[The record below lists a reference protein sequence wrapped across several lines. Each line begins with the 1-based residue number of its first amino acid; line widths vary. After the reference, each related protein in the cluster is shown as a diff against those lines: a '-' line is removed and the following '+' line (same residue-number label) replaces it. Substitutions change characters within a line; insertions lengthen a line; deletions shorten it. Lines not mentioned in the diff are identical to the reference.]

1 MISLTKKRIRIAV
14 VGTKGQAMRVAIPTI
29 KLSDNADFV
38 GLIGSNFEVTREVAD
53 NFGVKAFESAQ
64 DLISSSSVDAV
75 WVCVPNSM
83 HTDVA
88 ETYLRG
94 GINVLLEKP
103 MATTS
108 ESAQSLLEVS
118 ENSTAVLKI
127 AYQHRFRDA
136 HSQIRKHV
144 LNGSFGEIGIMRLH
158 RFWKF
163 PYFPNQ
169 VVADL
174 SEWRKSPEQSGGWA
188 INDIGC
194 HLIDLM
200 LWISPKPAEFLD
212 GFFTRRFEGVSLD
225 SSAFLRLRTGQTS
238 LISIETSNALESP
251 GSILEIYGEGGWL
264 RSMDSFHDMATNE
277 TNFSGSSLFQ
287 TTSQD
292 TYLRMLEDFIS
303 ACHGLPS
310 IGATAK
316 EAFESVLIVEQARIQ
331 SKFMEDI

>member
-1 MISLTKKRIRIAV
+1 MISMTNPKLRIAV

-38 GLIGSNFEVTREVAD
+38 GLIGSNFEVTKTIAG
-53 NFGVKAFESAQ
+53 NFGVKAFKSAQ
-64 DLISSSSVDAV
+64 DLISSCAVDAV
-75 WVCVPNSM
+75 WVCVPNNM

-88 ETYLRG
+88 ETYIQG
-94 GINVLLEKP
+94 GIHVLLEKP
-103 MATTS
+103 MATTTQ
-108 ESAQSLLEVS
+108 SAKSLLEVS
-118 ENSTAVLKI
+118 ENNLAVLKI

-136 HSQIRKHV
+136 HSQIRKQV
-144 LNGSFGEIGIMRLH
+144 QDGLFGEIGMMRLH

-169 VVADL
+169 AVADL
-174 SEWRKSPEQSGGWA
+174 SEWRKSPEESGGWA

-200 LWISPKPAEFLD
+200 LWISPKPTAFLD

-264 RSMDSFHDMATNE
+264 RSLDSFHDLATNE

-287 TTSQD
+287 TTSQV

-303 ACHGLPS
+303 ACHGFPS

-316 EAFESVLIVEQARIQ
+316 EAFESVLIVEQARTH

>member
-1 MISLTKKRIRIAV
+1 M
-14 VGTKGQAMRVAIPTI
+14 
-29 KLSDNADFV
+29 
-38 GLIGSNFEVTREVAD
+38 
-53 NFGVKAFESAQ
+53 
-64 DLISSSSVDAV
+64 
-75 WVCVPNSM
+75 
-83 HTDVA
+83 
-88 ETYLRG
+88 
-94 GINVLLEKP
+94 
-103 MATTS
+103 
-108 ESAQSLLEVS
+108 
-118 ENSTAVLKI
+118 
-127 AYQHRFRDA
+127 
-136 HSQIRKHV
+136 
-144 LNGSFGEIGIMRLH
+144 MRLH

-277 TNFSGSSLFQ
+277 TNFSGSSTFQ

>member
-1 MISLTKKRIRIAV
+1 
-14 VGTKGQAMRVAIPTI
+14 
-29 KLSDNADFV
+29 
-38 GLIGSNFEVTREVAD
+38 
-53 NFGVKAFESAQ
+53 
-64 DLISSSSVDAV
+64 
-75 WVCVPNSM
+75 
-83 HTDVA
+83 
-88 ETYLRG
+88 
-94 GINVLLEKP
+94 
-103 MATTS
+103 
-108 ESAQSLLEVS
+108 
-118 ENSTAVLKI
+118 VLKI

-144 LNGSFGEIGIMRLH
+144 LDGSFGEIGIMRLH

-200 LWISPKPAEFLD
+200 LWISPKPAELLD

-264 RSMDSFHDMATNE
+264 RSIDSFHDLATND
-277 TNFSGSSLFQ
+277 TNFSGSSSFQ
-287 TTSQD
+287 TTSQA

-316 EAFESVLIVEQARIQ
+316 EAIESVLIVEQARTH

>member
-1 MISLTKKRIRIAV
+1 MISLTDKRVRIAV

-38 GLIGSNFEVTREVAD
+38 GLIGSNFKVTREVAD

-83 HTDVA
+83 HTDIA
-88 ETYLRG
+88 EIYLRG

-108 ESAQSLLEVS
+108 ESAKSLLEVY
-118 ENSTAVLKI
+118 ENSSAVLKI

-144 LNGSFGEIGIMRLH
+144 LDGSFGEIGIMRLH

-287 TTSQD
+287 TSSQD

>member
-1 MISLTKKRIRIAV
+1 MISLTDKRVRIAV

-83 HTDVA
+83 HTDIA
-88 ETYLRG
+88 EIYLRG

-108 ESAQSLLEVS
+108 ESAKSLLEVY
-118 ENSTAVLKI
+118 ENSSAVLKI

-287 TTSQD
+287 TSSQD

>member
-1 MISLTKKRIRIAV
+1 MISVTNPKLRIAV

-38 GLIGSNFEVTREVAD
+38 GLIGSNFEVTKTVAS
-53 NFGVKAFESAQ
+53 NFGVKAFKSAQ
-64 DLISSSSVDAV
+64 DLISSRAVDAI
-75 WVCVPNSM
+75 WVCVPNNM

-88 ETYLRG
+88 ETYIQG
-94 GINVLLEKP
+94 GIHVLLEKP
-103 MATTS
+103 MATTTQ
-108 ESAQSLLEVS
+108 SAKSLLEVS
-118 ENSTAVLKI
+118 ENNPAVLKI

-136 HSQIRKHV
+136 HSQIRKQV
-144 LNGSFGEIGIMRLH
+144 QDGSFGEIGMMRLH

-174 SEWRKSPEQSGGWA
+174 SEWRKSPEKSGGWA

-200 LWISPKPAEFLD
+200 LWISPKPTAFLD
-212 GFFTRRFEGVSLD
+212 GFFTHRFEGVSLD

-264 RSMDSFHDMATNE
+264 RSMDSFHDLATNE

-287 TTSQD
+287 TTSEV

-316 EAFESVLIVEQARIQ
+316 EAFESVLIVEQARTH

>member
-1 MISLTKKRIRIAV
+1 MISLTDKRVRIAV

-83 HTDVA
+83 HTDIA
-88 ETYLRG
+88 EIYLRG

-108 ESAQSLLEVS
+108 ESAKSLLEVY
-118 ENSTAVLKI
+118 ENSSAVLKI

-144 LNGSFGEIGIMRLH
+144 LDGSFGEIGIMRLH

-287 TTSQD
+287 TSSQD

>member
-1 MISLTKKRIRIAV
+1 MSVSNQKLRIAV
-14 VGTKGQAMRVAIPTI
+14 VGTKGQALRIAIPTI
-29 KLSDNADFV
+29 QLSDNADFV
-38 GLIGSNFEVTREVAD
+38 GLIGSNFEGTKTAAATY
-53 NFGVKAFESAQ
+53 GVKAFESAQ
-64 DLISSSSVDAV
+64 ELISSDAVDAV

-88 ETYLRG
+88 QTYIQG
-94 GINVLLEKP
+94 GVHVLLEKP

-108 ESAQSLLEVS
+108 ASAQTLLEVS
-118 ENSTAVLKI
+118 KNSPAVLKI

-136 HSQIRKHV
+136 HAQIRKQIHD
-144 LNGSFGEIGIMRLH
+144 GSFGEIGMMRLH

-174 SEWRKSPEQSGGWA
+174 SEWRKSPEESGGWA

-200 LWISPKPAEFLD
+200 LWLSPKPVEFLD

-238 LISIETSNALESP
+238 LMSIETSNALESP

-264 RSMDSFHDMATNE
+264 RSMDSFHDVATNE
-277 TNFSGSSLFQ
+277 TNFSGRSTFES
-287 TTSQD
+287 TSQG
-292 TYLRMLEDFIS
+292 TYLRMLEDFIC
-303 ACHGLPS
+303 ACNHLPS
-310 IGATAK
+310 IGATAE
-316 EAFESVLIVEQARIQ
+316 EAFESVVIVEQARNQ
-331 SKFMEDI
+331 SRFMEDI

>member
-1 MISLTKKRIRIAV
+1 VISLTDKRVRIAV

-83 HTDVA
+83 HTDIA
-88 ETYLRG
+88 EIYLRG

-108 ESAQSLLEVS
+108 ESAQSLLEVN

-136 HSQIRKHV
+136 HSQIREHV
-144 LNGSFGEIGIMRLH
+144 LDGSFGEIGMMRLH

-287 TTSQD
+287 TSSQD